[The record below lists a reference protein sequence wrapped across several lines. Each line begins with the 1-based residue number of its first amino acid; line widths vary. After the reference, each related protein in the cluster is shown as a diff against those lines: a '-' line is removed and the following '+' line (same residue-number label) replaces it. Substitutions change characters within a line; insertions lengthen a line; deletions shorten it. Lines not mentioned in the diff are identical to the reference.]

1 MTTKTS
7 VTTTTVAALLSS
19 TLAVTGSSPTESA
32 TGATAPVA
40 GTQAA
45 ARNLTGIPVYWIGE
59 TAASFRLYREFRTVR
74 DTGGRVASAV
84 SAMLAM
90 RPLDPDYQT
99 PWRPAT
105 VKVTQSGTAL
115 TVDLSES
122 AISHR
127 NVGSELAARAVQQL
141 VYTATAATVGTKRP
155 ATTVRILIDGKP
167 ADAWGAVRL
176 GSRMKRAPM
185 VQVLSHAWIISPQ
198 QGERRRPGTVKFTG
212 YGTSFE
218 ATFHWT
224 IKTTAGKLV
233 ARGYATGG
241 DGTGGFGTVPFSTK
255 LAPGRYVVRLET
267 DDPSDGEGPGP
278 MRDTKQFVVR

>member
-1 MTTKTS
+1 MLTRTS
-7 VTTTTVAALLSS
+7 VTTTAVAALLSS
-19 TLAVTGSSPTESA
+19 TLAVTDGRPASPA
-32 TGATAPVA
+32 TGTTTPVA
-40 GTQAA
+40 GSQAA
-45 ARNLTGIPVYWIGE
+45 PRNLTGIPVYWIGE
-59 TAASFRLYREFRTVR
+59 TASSFRLYREFRTVR

-90 RPLDPDYQT
+90 TPLDPDYQT

-105 VKVTQSGTAL
+105 VKVTQTGTAL
-115 TVDLSES
+115 TVDLSRS

-155 ATTVRILIDGKP
+155 ASTVRILIDGKP

-185 VQVLSHAWIISPQ
+185 VQVLSHAWIIAPQ
-198 QGERRRPGTVKFTG
+198 QGERRRPGTVRFTG

-218 ATFHWT
+218 ATFHWKVT
-224 IKTTAGKLV
+224 TTAGTLV
-233 ARGYATGG
+233 ARGYAVGG
-241 DGTGGFGTVPFSTK
+241 DGTGGFGTVRFSTR
-255 LAPGRYVVRLET
+255 LAPGRYVVQLET
-267 DDPSDGEGPGP
+267 DDPSDAEGPGP